1 MIVFLYGRQLS
12 KFNTLQERKTTHI
25 FLIVAKRFR
34 GCRCESNRPALKW
47 RVNWKY
53 AYNPFNTDETL
64 CLGLKYSRIWSL
76 LHGIRNYLQSYK
88 PFLGNIQCGF
98 FPRPFFLNFSV
109 TQHKGWDLNP
119 IPAGF
124 FLHNSKSIGLRLLK
138 FSDFSYIP
146 KALPLG
152 IKPGFNTNYLS
163 PQAHCLNNCFFL

>member
-1 MIVFLYGRQLS
+1 MNEMISFWSSWKLIVFLCGRQLS

-47 RVNWKY
+47 RVIWKY

-98 FPRPFFLNFSV
+98 IPRPFFEL
-109 TQHKGWDLNP
+109 QRY
-119 IPAGF
+119 PAQRMRFKPYSCWF
-124 FLHNSKSIGLRLLK
+124 F
-138 FSDFSYIP
+138 
-146 KALPLG
+146 
-152 IKPGFNTNYLS
+152 
-163 PQAHCLNNCFFL
+163 FFT

>member
-47 RVNWKY
+47 RVIWKY

-88 PFLGNIQCGF
+88 PFLGNIKCGF
-98 FPRPFFLNFSV
+98 LPPAFLWTSALPSIKDETLTLFLLV
-109 TQHKGWDLNP
+109 
-119 IPAGF
+119 F

-146 KALPLG
+146 KALPFG
-152 IKPGFNTNYLS
+152 IKPGFHTNYLS
-163 PQAHCLNNCFFL
+163 PQVHCLNNCFFL